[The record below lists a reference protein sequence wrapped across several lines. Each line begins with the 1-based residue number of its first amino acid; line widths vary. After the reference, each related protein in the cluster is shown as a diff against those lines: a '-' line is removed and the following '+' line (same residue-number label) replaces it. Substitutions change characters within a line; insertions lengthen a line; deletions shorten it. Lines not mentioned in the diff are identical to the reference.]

1 MKRSVGGVA
10 LALMLSL
17 PLDASAHFLWA
28 SRSAQTVACYYVVPV
43 VCVVPARPLGI
54 APPVPA
60 TMPLLLATPTPAGPS
75 STAEPPLA
83 PGGKSSAP
91 PAPGQPGIREARY
104 YDTYAVAPSTSS
116 KPSGDH
122 CSVGFW
128 NLTNRDISVKVAG
141 RNHVVPS
148 RKNLTLDLE
157 RQFAWQV
164 EGRNAE
170 TAQVPD
176 SESGLE
182 IVIRK

>member
-10 LALMLSL
+10 LVLMLSL
-17 PLDASAHFLWA
+17 PLNASAHFLWS
-28 SRSAQTVACYYVVPV
+28 SRSAQTVVCCYVVPV
-43 VCVVPARPLGI
+43 VCVVPVRPVGI
-54 APPVPA
+54 APPAPA

-91 PAPGQPGIREARY
+91 PTTGEPGVREARY
-104 YDTYAVAPSTSS
+104 YDTYAVASSTANKS
-116 KPSGDH
+116 PGDH

-148 RKNLTLDLE
+148 RKNLTLELE

-176 SESGLE
+176 AESGLE
-182 IVIRK
+182 IVIRR